1 MCFAVLTLLSSHKT
15 QECDWTQE
23 DRDKEQQLLNE
34 LVSIIDQRNLIISS
48 LDRDV
53 QRFAE
58 AKRAGCI
65 SVDVLKVSHVL
76 KADFS
81 LCHQGKGRG

>member
-1 MCFAVLTLLSSHKT
+1 MLESPLLSRQT

-34 LVSIIDQRNLIISS
+34 LVSVIDQRNLIISS

-58 AKRAGCI
+58 AFRSVFSRRRKADYSSLSPGKRARTN
-65 SVDVLKVSHVL
+65 
-76 KADFS
+76 FS
-81 LCHQGKGRG
+81 RPR